1 MPHCTPEQREIEQLK
16 LELWKKTIELDCLRD
31 NAQKLREVLTF
42 LLGLDKLS
50 DQIRDMNLLIKNDIP
65 DNSLTKIK

>member
-1 MPHCTPEQREIEQLK
+1 MSHRTPEHREIEQLK
-16 LELWKKTIELDCLRD
+16 LELWRKTIELECLKD

-50 DQIRDMNLLIKNDIP
+50 DQIRDMNSLIKSEIP
-65 DNSLTKIK
+65 DNSLIK